1 MFLYIYII
9 MVRNQLLSNYV
20 TLENIIGVLLA
31 ILIIFDLKIETTI
44 CKLLNTPTGV
54 ISSVI
59 IVIILFTMLHPVIG
73 ILFLIYIYQ
82 CMQQYP
88 MTHGET
94 TKTKILQKLNPEYE
108 QQVEETVILEKA
120 PIKNQNKHNNVEF
133 SPYFVNVGS
142 TY

>member
-1 MFLYIYII
+1 
-9 MVRNQLLSNYV
+9 MVRNQMLTQYL
-20 TLENIIGVLLA
+20 TLENIIGVSLA
-31 ILIIFDLKIETTI
+31 VLIIFDLKIERAI
-44 CKLLNTPTGV
+44 CQLLNTPTGI

-88 MTHGET
+88 LMHGEV
-94 TKTKILQKLNPEYE
+94 TKSKILQKLNPEYE
-108 QQVEETVILEKA
+108 QQVEEKVILERA

-133 SPYFVNVGS
+133 SPYFVNAGS